1 MAAGEN
7 QVTDVKFYTVTG
19 SRIPLTEVVS
29 DLKEYPVLLQVNGDR
44 TFALNFTDEFKVQ
57 RDVSNDITEEE
68 HFYDFANGVGLKDY
82 EKFFYSNL
90 SHQVMK
96 SLPNKRDGKEMSAQ

>member
-1 MAAGEN
+1 VLKAADKN
-7 QVTDVKFYTVTG
+7 KVTDVKFYTITG
-19 SRIPLTEVVS
+19 SRIPLTEIVG

-57 RDVSNDITEEE
+57 RDVSNDIHEEE
-68 HFYDFANGVGLKDY
+68 HFYDFAKGVGLKDY

-90 SHQVMK
+90 SHHVMK
-96 SLPNKRDGKEMSAQ
+96 ALPKK